1 MRIAVMIKQVPAT
14 DTVKIDPEKGTM
26 IREGLEMEINPLDLH
41 ALEAAVT
48 WRDRLGGDSEVVAF
62 SMGPPSAVKAI
73 RSALAFGCDRGFLIS
88 DRLFGGSDTLATAR
102 TLAAALNREGPFD
115 VVLCGERATDGE
127 TGQVGPALGHLLGAS
142 VLTYVNEILELG
154 EGDVVVRRAV
164 EGGSQV
170 IRAEL
175 PVQMSVVKEL
185 NRPRLLTLRS
195 RQSVRERVIPC
206 LSAADLDLPG
216 EWCGLKGSPTQVVS
230 VTYPELARSCEMIH
244 VGADLE
250 KAVAR
255 VAGILMKEVACDE
268 K

>member
-1 MRIAVMIKQVPAT
+1 MRLAVMIKQVPAT

-48 WRDRLGGDSEVVAF
+48 WRDRLGGEAEVVVF
-62 SMGPPSAVKAI
+62 SMGPPSAIKAI

-102 TLAAALNREGPFD
+102 ALAAALEKEGPFD
-115 VVLCGERATDGE
+115 LVLCGERATDGE
-127 TGQVGPALGHLLGAS
+127 TGQVGPALGHLMKAS
-142 VLTYVNEILELG
+142 VVTYVNEITEIA
-154 EGDVVVRRAV
+154 EGRITLRRAV

-170 IRAEL
+170 VRAAL
-175 PVQMSVVKEL
+175 PAQLSVVKEL
-185 NRPRLLTLRS
+185 NRPRLLTLR
-195 RQSVRERVIPC
+195 RKQAVREREIPV
-206 LSAADLDLPG
+206 LTAADLGLPV

-230 VTYPELARSCEMIH
+230 VKYPELVRSCEMIH

-250 KAVAR
+250 KAVTDLAD
-255 VAGILMKEVACDE
+255 ILRKEVAAHE
-268 K
+268 G